1 MTNKTTLRIRGMACA
16 RCIDVVQTEL
26 SQLEMEVLDI
36 QLGSVTVRGPSQPDD
51 MTRIGPALTR
61 QEFSLIEEQQ
71 TVHQRA
77 KAFTD
82 MPAKTGIARR
92 NDRGHQK

>member
-1 MTNKTTLRIRGMACA
+1 MACA

-36 QLGSVTVRGPSQPDD
+36 HLGSLTVRGPLQPDD
-51 MTRIGPALTR
+51 MTRIGSALTR
-61 QEFSLIEEQQ
+61 QEFSLIEGQQ

-82 MPAKTGIARR
+82 MPAKQALQDGTTEATR
-92 NDRGHQK
+92 NKTA

>member
-36 QLGSVTVRGPSQPDD
+36 QLGYVVPYNPT
-51 MTRIGPALTR
+51 T
-61 QEFSLIEEQQ
+61 
-71 TVHQRA
+71 
-77 KAFTD
+77 
-82 MPAKTGIARR
+82 
-92 NDRGHQK
+92 